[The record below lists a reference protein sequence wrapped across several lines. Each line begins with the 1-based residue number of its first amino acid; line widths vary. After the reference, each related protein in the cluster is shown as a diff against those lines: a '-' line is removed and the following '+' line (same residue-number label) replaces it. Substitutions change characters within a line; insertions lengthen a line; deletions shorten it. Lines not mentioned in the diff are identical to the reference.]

1 MHMLD
6 IQRLLD
12 EALTIPAD
20 KAGPVEL
27 KLRAALEKR
36 KDCKHEDVIVKCCRS
51 DEKSGKV
58 DAKQLALTYIVG
70 LGNIIDLLKVY
81 DKCKDEYI

>member
-1 MHMLD
+1 MID
-6 IQRLLD
+6 IKKLLD

-27 KLRAALEKR
+27 KLRDALSKR

-51 DEKSGKV
+51 DEKSGKI
-58 DAKQLALTYIVG
+58 DPKQLT
-70 LGNIIDLLKVY
+70 
-81 DKCKDEYI
+81 

>member
-1 MHMLD
+1 MPFILLTFRLLSKVSILD
-6 IQRLLD
+6 MIDIKKLLD

-27 KLRAALEKR
+27 KLRDALSKR

-51 DEKSGKV
+51 DEKSGKIEP
-58 DAKQLALTYIVG
+58 KQLA
-70 LGNIIDLLKVY
+70 
-81 DKCKDEYI
+81 

>member
-1 MHMLD
+1 MID
-6 IQRLLD
+6 IKKLLD

-27 KLRAALEKR
+27 KLRDALSKR

-51 DEKSGKV
+51 DEKSGKIEP
-58 DAKQLALTYIVG
+58 KQLAQTYIVG